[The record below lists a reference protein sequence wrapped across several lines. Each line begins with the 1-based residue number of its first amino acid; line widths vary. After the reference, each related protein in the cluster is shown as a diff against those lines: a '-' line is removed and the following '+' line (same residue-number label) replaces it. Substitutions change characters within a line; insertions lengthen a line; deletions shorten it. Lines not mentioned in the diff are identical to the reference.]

1 MRSGVACMIF
11 GTSRAALGVGMPVEG
26 LVDMARSR
34 VLVRLDTLQPAH
46 IDGDDGVCDSITAGP
61 SCPRGTDGSSVLPR
75 GLIPDSLRS
84 RGLDDRGLF
93 KAVVS
98 AVSPDGLKSDV
109 GPLPRR
115 LPPRPSAEFLRK
127 SWSAGEGDLEWEL
140 LESGPLDR
148 GGVDDGVL
156 GEVAHNAVR
165 QGAFEVAF
173 KRPVVLTS
181 MTVRMAQP
189 EGYVLVRGIL
199 PGEDEKLR
207 WWCVLTGAGDHNVI
221 EVARTLSSIPSRW
234 GTASVPVD
242 GLDIGSVRFH
252 TNRPVKIISMEAVV
266 EGPSVGGGES
276 SVLVLHQGGEKGKGL
291 VGYEGLVGPRA
302 PYVDMAT
309 VMREGMTWR
318 KEQDLQ
324 DVQDPPALL
333 FSMGKLRRTL
343 AILASP
349 ESSCCFCGNTRKD
362 ALRTAKVLVSRM
374 EQVVGTHW
382 GRHAAANIDCIV
394 EYAVASAKGHNL
406 AFLDVFST
414 QECGCDGR
422 QECTV
427 TSSGIQ
433 QSLEALSRRLD
444 WVERAFRKSG
454 EAAEEGPPP
463 DGGSGEMKD
472 IIAAEVYEPY
482 SHHRLHRASRSG
494 ISATELLDFLEDMM
508 ADGGTAPPSDVAG
521 WKRKRARRRRAKNDK
536 R

>member
-199 PGEDEKLR
+199 P
-207 WWCVLTGAGDHNVI
+207 
-221 EVARTLSSIPSRW
+221 
-234 GTASVPVD
+234 
-242 GLDIGSVRFH
+242 
-252 TNRPVKIISMEAVV
+252 
-266 EGPSVGGGES
+266 
-276 SVLVLHQGGEKGKGL
+276 
-291 VGYEGLVGPRA
+291 
-302 PYVDMAT
+302 
-309 VMREGMTWR
+309 
-318 KEQDLQ
+318 
-324 DVQDPPALL
+324 
-333 FSMGKLRRTL
+333 
-343 AILASP
+343 
-349 ESSCCFCGNTRKD
+349 
-362 ALRTAKVLVSRM
+362 
-374 EQVVGTHW
+374 
-382 GRHAAANIDCIV
+382 
-394 EYAVASAKGHNL
+394 
-406 AFLDVFST
+406 
-414 QECGCDGR
+414 
-422 QECTV
+422 
-427 TSSGIQ
+427 
-433 QSLEALSRRLD
+433 
-444 WVERAFRKSG
+444 
-454 EAAEEGPPP
+454 
-463 DGGSGEMKD
+463 
-472 IIAAEVYEPY
+472 
-482 SHHRLHRASRSG
+482 
-494 ISATELLDFLEDMM
+494 
-508 ADGGTAPPSDVAG
+508 
-521 WKRKRARRRRAKNDK
+521 
-536 R
+536 